1 MAPGSEAAWLCT
13 AGFPVSRDITS
24 PSGFGEEQTC
34 APLAGRSVRVPLQK
48 DTRDGGSVVAVFGKD
63 SPAWSCLSCPALVL
77 LRSLQGGCL
86 LFLAPASSEVSGGA
100 YCLLN
105 GIQCA
110 PKLFMETDDIFSG
123 K

>member
-1 MAPGSEAAWLCT
+1 MAA
-13 AGFPVSRDITS
+13 
-24 PSGFGEEQTC
+24 FGN
-34 APLAGRSVRVPLQK
+34 
-48 DTRDGGSVVAVFGKD
+48 D
-63 SPAWSCLSCPALVL
+63 SLAWSCLSCPAPVL

-100 YCLLN
+100 HCLLN

-123 K
+123 KQPRKRLSMALIS

>member
-1 MAPGSEAAWLCT
+1 MRQPGSALL
-13 AGFPVSRDITS
+13 VS
-24 PSGFGEEQTC
+24 
-34 APLAGRSVRVPLQK
+34 LSVKISRVHLDSMGSRRVPLLL
-48 DTRDGGSVVAVFGKD
+48 GGVSGSRCRKTHEMEALLWP
-63 SPAWSCLSCPALVL
+63 SLERTAWTWSCPSCPALVL

-100 YCLLN
+100 HCLLN

-110 PKLFMETDDIFSG
+110 SKLFMETDDIFSG